1 MNKIRNIFL
10 IIVLMCIL
18 CSCQT
23 QEQQKEHIDIDY
35 DFFCDEFGCEL
46 ENEKINLEELFQNNF
61 SVIRHKMQL
70 IDKVYWDMKYRV
82 YTKEEMPENLV
93 FTCSYLYGE
102 HYTAIA
108 QIYTHN
114 ISSGEKNWHFLAVE
128 FDSSQAAKERL
139 EYLVNEQGTIELFQ
153 YNNCLIS
160 IFKGRSLLFQESV
173 MIDGCEYTKDGFILV
188 DGMTSK
194 KVILPEATR
203 RIDVFAFT
211 GSYSIKEVVCNDN
224 LEHIGAIAFHHSGL
238 ETIILNENLKSI
250 GLEAFSWSK
259 LKYVV
264 IPKNVIE
271 IKNSAFTNCIIYCEV
286 EEKPSGWSENCFSDG
301 TTVYY
306 KGEWEYNSEGVPV
319 PIDNN

>member
-35 DFFCDEFGCEL
+35 DFFCDECGCEL
-46 ENEKINLEELFQNNF
+46 ENEKINLEELFQNNL

-82 YTKEEMPENLV
+82 YTKEDMPENLV

-114 ISSGEKNWHFLAVE
+114 IFSGEKDWHLLAVE

-139 EYLVNEQGTIELFQ
+139 EYLVNEEGAFELFQ
-153 YNNCLIS
+153 YNNCI
-160 IFKGRSLLFQESV
+160 ITHFKGRSLLFQESI
-173 MIDGCEYTKDGFILV
+173 MIDGCEYTKDGYILV

-194 KVILPEATR
+194 KVILPEVTR
-203 RIDVFAFT
+203 RIDVLAFA
-211 GSYSIKEVVCNDN
+211 GSYSIKEVVCNDD
-224 LEHIGAIAFHHSGL
+224 LEHISELAFYYSGL
-238 ETIILNENLKSI
+238 ETIKFNENLKSI
-250 GLEAFSWSK
+250 GSEAFFESK

-264 IPKNVIE
+264 IPKSVVKIS
-271 IKNSAFTNCIIYCEV
+271 NSAFPKNCVIFCEV
-286 EEKPSGWSENCFSDG
+286 EEKPSGWYENCFF
-301 TTVYY
+301 
-306 KGEWEYNSEGVPV
+306 
-319 PIDNN
+319 